1 MPISCRASAALWP
14 ILPASSPGQG
24 CIAKR
29 LRSAPRNALKRFLG
43 MRTPTPQRTNLGNA
57 MVRTAGKG
65 NWAKDAWA
73 QLEWGLGACLL
84 ACLPARLLA
93 CLLPVIACLLAWL
106 LACLLGNASKFDCL
120 LACLLACHGAR
131 VFCMH
136 ACLLACLRVCLLSSL
151 Y

>member
-1 MPISCRASAALWP
+1 MPISCRASVALWH

-29 LRSAPRNALKRFLG
+29 LRSASRNALKRFLG

-65 NWAKDAWA
+65 NWAKDAGA

-106 LACLLGNASKFDCL
+106 LACLLACL
-120 LACLLACHGAR
+120 AMHSNLIACLLVCLLAMVRRCFACMLACLLAC
-131 VFCMH
+131 V
-136 ACLLACLRVCLLSSL
+136 LA
-151 Y
+151 